1 MYNCH
6 DTWLMFVQA
15 QKTLV
20 DQSQVFLSDNLRSSD
35 VHLRNGVGTQ
45 VNSISF
51 GSVRP
56 KAHEVSQ
63 REEREGIR
71 RVCLASVRPIDD
83 PAAEITQILHR
94 TPTALKH
101 SGFCSTD
108 LSFIPQYGNVHVP
121 NCKREQG
128 EHRWHV
134 RAS

>member
-1 MYNCH
+1 MVEAKLVLH
-6 DTWLMFVQA
+6 SVWLFAAVTKSKRHACM
-15 QKTLV
+15 
-20 DQSQVFLSDNLRSSD
+20 
-35 VHLRNGVGTQ
+35 G
-45 VNSISF
+45 
-51 GSVRP
+51 P

-71 RVCLASVRPIDD
+71 RVCLASVRPMDD

-101 SGFCSTD
+101 SSFCSTD

-121 NCKREQG
+121 NCKRELV

-134 RAS
+134 RVS